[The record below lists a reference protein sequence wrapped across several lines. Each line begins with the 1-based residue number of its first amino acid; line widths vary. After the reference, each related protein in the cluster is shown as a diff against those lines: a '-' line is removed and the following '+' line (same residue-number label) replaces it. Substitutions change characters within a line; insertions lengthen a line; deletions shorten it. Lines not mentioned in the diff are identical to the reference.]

1 MKGVTLKFPR
11 TIFTRGLFFLVS
23 DLILLSAAFYLAF
36 WFRFEGAI
44 PEPEWR
50 VLWTFL
56 PSLLLLKIAWNA
68 YFRLYNLEWALV
80 GMPELLRVLKASL
93 ASSFCVAASVL
104 FLQNYTNALLI
115 PRSVIFL
122 DWLISFL
129 FIAALRVSKRLYLYD
144 LRFQKSDGKTRVL
157 IVGAGVTGEA
167 LVREIRRANKQYF
180 PIGFVDDNPAKK
192 GTYIQ
197 GVRVLGTRHDLPE
210 IVKRFKVEEV
220 IIAIPSAPAR
230 EIRDIVSR
238 IRQCGIF
245 RIKIVP
251 SISEFLNGNI
261 TLNSIRDIRLED
273 LLGRDQVSVNLE
285 QIADYLRGKRIL
297 ITGAA
302 GSIGT
307 ELVNQIARFS
317 PRHLIL
323 FDMDETGIFYL
334 ERNIRERFPKLSFTC
349 VIGDIR
355 DESKVIATMERFQ
368 PQVVFHAAAYKHVPI
383 MEANPDEAIKV
394 NVLGTL
400 ILARASCEYGV
411 EKFVLISTDKAV
423 NPTSVMGATKRVAE
437 IIVCELN
444 RRNTTRFVAVR
455 FGNVLGSRG
464 SVVPLFQEQLRKG
477 GPLTVTHPEMK
488 RYFMTAQESVLLVL
502 QAGALGQGGEVF
514 VLDMG
519 EPIRIVDLARE
530 FIRLSGYEP
539 DKDIPI
545 VFTGMRPGEKLFE
558 EVLTAEEGTETTNH
572 NKIFK
577 ARITLPIK
585 GEELWDKV
593 KQLIEAAYNNDLNKA
608 LSLLR
613 ELVPTYQ
620 PSPDVLRLAMQ
631 FQPKSPLWIEENIT
645 FPSPYVK
652 PTRTLASNEHD
663 TRIKP

>member
-1 MKGVTLKFPR
+1 MKKGINLRFPR
-11 TIFTRGLFFLVS
+11 TALTRGLFFLFS
-23 DLILLSAAFYLAF
+23 DAILLSAAFYLAF

-44 PEPEWR
+44 PEKEWQ
-50 VLWTFL
+50 VLWIFL
-56 PSLLLLKIAWNA
+56 PAILPLKIFWNA
-68 YFRLYNLEWALV
+68 LFRLYNIEWALV
-80 GMPELLRVLKASL
+80 GMPELLRVLKASTV
-93 ASSFCVAASVL
+93 SSLCLTAAVFS
-104 FLQNYTNALLI
+104 LQYYTNALLV

-122 DWLISFL
+122 DWLLSFI
-129 FIAALRVSKRLYLYD
+129 FIASLRVSKRLYLYD
-144 LRFQKSDGKTRVL
+144 LRARRSDGKKRVL
-157 IVGAGVTGEA
+157 IVGAGMAGEA
-167 LVREIRRANKQYF
+167 LVREIRRTNNQYF
-180 PIGFVDDNPAKK
+180 PVGFVDDNPSKK

-197 GVRVLGTRHDLPE
+197 DVRVLGTRHDLPE
-210 IVKRFKVEEV
+210 IVKKFMVEEV
-220 IIAIPSAPAR
+220 IIAIPSAPAK

-238 IRQCGIF
+238 IRQCGISK
-245 RIKIVP
+245 IKIVP
-251 SISEFLNGNI
+251 SINEFLNGNI

-285 QIADYLRGKRIL
+285 QITDYLRDKVIL

-307 ELVNQIARFS
+307 EIVNQVARFS
-317 PRHLIL
+317 PRHLVL
-323 FDMDETGIFYL
+323 FDMDETGIFNL
-334 ERNIRERFPKLSFTC
+334 ERSVRERFPKLSFTC
-349 VIGDIR
+349 IIGDIR
-355 DESKVIATMERFQ
+355 DESKVLAIMEKFH
-368 PQVVFHAAAYKHVPI
+368 PQVVFHAAAYKHVPL
-383 MEANPDEAIKV
+383 METNPDEAIKV

-400 ILARASCEYGV
+400 VLARASCEYGV
-411 EKFVLISTDKAV
+411 ERFVLISTDKAV

-444 RRNTTRFVAVR
+444 RHNATRFVAVR

-519 EPIRIVDLARE
+519 EPIRILDLARE

-545 VFTGMRPGEKLFE
+545 VFMGMRPGEKLFE
-558 EVLTAEEGTETTNH
+558 EVLTAEEGTEATNH
-572 NKIFK
+572 SKIFR
-577 ARITLPIK
+577 ARITLPIE
-585 GEELWDKV
+585 GDELWDKV
-593 KQLIEAAYNNDLNKA
+593 GQLIEAAYNNDLNKA

-620 PSPDVLRLAMQ
+620 PSPEVIRLALQ
-631 FQPKSPLWIEENIT
+631 SKPKPALWIRGNASLPI
-645 FPSPYVK
+645 PYAK
-652 PTRTLASNEHD
+652 QRTYEQG
-663 TRIKP
+663 T

>member
-1 MKGVTLKFPR
+1 MTPLKGLKLKFPR
-11 TIFTRGLFFLVS
+11 TALTRGLFFLSS
-23 DLILLSAAFYLAF
+23 DLVLLSVAFYLAF
-36 WFRFEGAI
+36 WFRFEGDI
-44 PEPEWR
+44 PESEWK
-50 VLWTFL
+50 VLLSSL
-56 PSLLLLKIAWNA
+56 PAILPLKIAWNA
-68 YFRLYNLEWALV
+68 YFRLYNLEWSLV

-93 ASSFCVAASVL
+93 ASSLCLAAAVFFLLHYTGVL
-104 FLQNYTNALLI
+104 YI

-122 DWLISFL
+122 DWLLSFT

-144 LRFQKSDGKTRVL
+144 LRLQRSDGKTRVL

-167 LVREIRRANKQYF
+167 LVREIRRANNQYF
-180 PIGFVDDNPAKK
+180 PVGFVDDNPTKK

-197 GVRVLGTRHDLPE
+197 GVQVLGTRYDLPE
-210 IVKRFKVEEV
+210 IIKRSKVEEV
-220 IIAIPSAPAR
+220 IIAIPSAPAK
-230 EIRDIVSR
+230 EIRDIVNR
-238 IRQCGIF
+238 IRQCGIS

-285 QIADYLRGKRIL
+285 QISNYLLDKVIL

-307 ELVNQIARFS
+307 ELVNQVARFS
-317 PRHLIL
+317 PRNLVL
-323 FDMDETGIFYL
+323 FDIDETGIFNL
-334 ERNIRERFPKLSFTC
+334 ERSIRERFPGLSFNC

-355 DESKVIATMERFQ
+355 DESKVTAVMEKFQ
-368 PQVVFHAAAYKHVPI
+368 PQVVFHAAAYKHVPL
-383 MEANPDEAIKV
+383 MELNPDEAIKV

-400 ILARASCEYGV
+400 ILARASCKYGV

-444 RRNTTRFVAVR
+444 CQNTTRFVAVR

-519 EPIRIVDLARE
+519 EPIRILDLAKE

-545 VFTGMRPGEKLFE
+545 VFTGIRPGEKLFE
-558 EVLTAEEGTETTNH
+558 EVLTAEEGTESTNH
-572 NKIFK
+572 PKIFK
-577 ARITLPIK
+577 ARITLPVK

-593 KQLIEAAYNNDLNKA
+593 ERLIEAAYKGDLNKA
-608 LSLLR
+608 LLVLR

-620 PSPDVLRLAMQ
+620 PSPEVLRLALQ
-631 FQPKSPLWIEENIT
+631 SQPKSTLWIEKGSVVSNL
-645 FPSPYVK
+645 Y
-652 PTRTLASNEHD
+652 TR
-663 TRIKP
+663 